1 MLNEGFVQYTVQHQ
15 TKVFCFA
22 IKLLLLILLRY
33 LKTVHLG
40 LAIIFD
46 DFQFT
51 QFMSVIREMVNRVET
66 EQKAKLQQL
75 KQMQEETKYFIHCH
89 A

>member
-1 MLNEGFVQYTVQHQ
+1 MLP
-15 TKVFCFA
+15 
-22 IKLLLLILLRY
+22 LILLRY

-40 LAIIFD
+40 FAIFFD